1 MPQTSK
7 WVIALVVLGLV
18 LALVPTA
25 AAQTPACDQTYVV
38 QAGDWLSTIAQK
50 LLGDAKA
57 YNLIFEATNAAAQTD
72 SSFAKLTDPNR
83 IETGQKLC
91 IPAKPAGTP
100 APPATGPGPLIPSA
114 AGIYTAVGPAA
125 DAPALVETLILT
137 EDFKASYIN
146 DYVGKARI
154 TETGTWTTKDFNY
167 VVTLTEQDGKPVHD
181 ELVLKMEDG
190 NLVSVGTRA
199 VTYTKT
205 APDVAAL
212 SGLYTSGRKS
222 ADGSETLVALTLLP
236 NGVPQLNLTTANGD
250 LVMQSGSWTAGTN
263 ADTGAP
269 TVTVTINQ
277 ANGQSIPAETWVFQ
291 VREDSLWG
299 TQYDVSKWGTDL
311 VLAKFKAPTEPETP
325 GTVAEQLQAL
335 AGSYVAELPAA
346 DAIGRIIVLQLT
358 PDNQATM
365 TTQFIGKGEP
375 IVETGTWTVTGGNAV
390 VTLDTKASGEQ
401 ALTFAPQEG
410 TLVLQDP
417 VEAGY
422 GTEGLTLKRV
432 PSGKTV
438 DAEYGGVFLAFDQEL
453 AKSATGETLAAVPVT
468 EGPGLGGGRPATVR
482 FLFDGQKAD
491 EFFNPR
497 LAQVLVSKAD
507 DWTNLDPTTAQSV
520 QDLKALLASKPMSF
534 TNGIPVLPPIPA
546 AQVLQ
551 AKPDYL
557 DFQNG
562 SGIGFVTYYAQ
573 DVSPITA
580 DSLFYTFQGL
590 TSDGKYYVAV
600 FYPITTALLPEDV
613 DTALGEQ
620 SYDEWAKNYEQYLSG
635 LVSNLNGLVPAA
647 YTPDL
652 NLISDMIKTINIAGS
667 TLQ

>member
-1 MPQTSK
+1 
-7 WVIALVVLGLV
+7 
-18 LALVPTA
+18 
-25 AAQTPACDQTYVV
+25 
-38 QAGDWLSTIAQK
+38 
-50 LLGDAKA
+50 
-57 YNLIFEATNAAAQTD
+57 
-72 SSFAKLTDPNR
+72 
-83 IETGQKLC
+83 
-91 IPAKPAGTP
+91 
-100 APPATGPGPLIPSA
+100 
-114 AGIYTAVGPAA
+114 
-125 DAPALVETLILT
+125 
-137 EDFKASYIN
+137 
-146 DYVGKARI
+146 
-154 TETGTWTTKDFNY
+154 
-167 VVTLTEQDGKPVHD
+167 
-181 ELVLKMEDG
+181 
-190 NLVSVGTRA
+190 
-199 VTYTKT
+199 
-205 APDVAAL
+205 
-212 SGLYTSGRKS
+212 
-222 ADGSETLVALTLLP
+222 
-236 NGVPQLNLTTANGD
+236 
-250 LVMQSGSWTAGTN
+250 
-263 ADTGAP
+263 
-269 TVTVTINQ
+269 
-277 ANGQSIPAETWVFQ
+277 
-291 VREDSLWG
+291 
-299 TQYDVSKWGTDL
+299 
-311 VLAKFKAPTEPETP
+311 
-325 GTVAEQLQAL
+325 
-335 AGSYVAELPAA
+335 
-346 DAIGRIIVLQLT
+346 
-358 PDNQATM
+358 
-365 TTQFIGKGEP
+365 
-375 IVETGTWTVTGGNAV
+375 
-390 VTLDTKASGEQ
+390 
-401 ALTFAPQEG
+401 
-410 TLVLQDP
+410 
-417 VEAGY
+417 
-422 GTEGLTLKRV
+422 
-432 PSGKTV
+432 
-438 DAEYGGVFLAFDQEL
+438 
-453 AKSATGETLAAVPVT
+453 GETLAAVPVT